1 MKFIAFSTFV
11 HLFMMVFL
19 CGEME
24 TMKFIMTMDLWEIIL
39 MGLSVSIGAAGA
51 YIIYNQFTN

>member
-39 MGLSVSIGAAGA
+39 MGLSVSIGGYAA
-51 YIIYNQFTN
+51 YIVNSQFTN